1 MILDSVNFRM
11 SYNFLGIHDED
22 SRYEDSKAVII
33 PVPYDSTTSYRAGT
47 REGPAAILA
56 ASRQVEPFDL
66 DLKCEPLTCGIHTL
80 PELEINVDSPEE
92 TIKNLENATRAVLN
106 DGKFPVMF
114 GGEHSLTPGP
124 VRACAEKYKNLSVLQ
139 LDAHSDLRDIYEKSH
154 NSHACAMRRC
164 WDYAKLTQ
172 IGIRNT
178 GIDEWEFIQQVK
190 HDGIIWAEELL
201 DPEKKWI
208 KKAMDRLTENVY
220 ITVDLDAFDSGIMP
234 STGTPEPGG
243 MTWYQAMDILLK
255 VIEERNVVGFDIV
268 ELAPIPGVIAPDFFA
283 AKLAYKMLSRI
294 FNKNGWINK

>member
-1 MILDSVNFRM
+1 MILDSVHFRM
-11 SYNFLGIHDED
+11 SNNFLGLHDEV

-47 REGPAAILA
+47 REGPAALIA

-66 DLKCEPLTCGIHTL
+66 DLKCEPLTQGIHTL
-80 PELEINVDSPEE
+80 PELEIDVNSPEE
-92 TIKNLENATRAVLN
+92 TIKNLEMATTKVLN
-106 DGKFPVMF
+106 DGKFPVMI
-114 GGEHSLTPGP
+114 GGEHSLTPGC
-124 VRACAEKYKNLSVLQ
+124 VRACSKKYKNLSVLQ
-139 LDAHSDLRDIYEKSH
+139 IDAHSDLRDIYEKSH

-178 GIDEWEFIQQVK
+178 GIDEWEFIQQVG

-208 KKAMDRLTENVY
+208 DKAMNRLTENVY
-220 ITVDLDAFDSGIMP
+220 ITVDLDGFDSSLMP
-234 STGTPEPGG
+234 ATGTPEPGG

-255 VIEERNVVGFDIV
+255 VVEERNVVGFDVV
-268 ELAPIPGVIAPDFFA
+268 ELAPIPGFIAPDFLA
-283 AKLAYKMLSRI
+283 AKLVYKILSRV
-294 FNKNGWINK
+294 FNKNGWIK

>member
-11 SYNFLGIHDED
+11 SYNFLGLHDEV

-66 DLKCEPLTCGIHTL
+66 DLKCEPLTYGIHTL

-92 TIKNLENATRAVLN
+92 TIKNLENATRVVLN

-201 DPEKKWI
+201 DPSKKWI
-208 KKAMDRLTENVY
+208 DKAMNRLTENVY

-283 AKLAYKMLSRI
+283 AKLAFKMLSRI
-294 FNKNGWINK
+294 FNKNGWIK